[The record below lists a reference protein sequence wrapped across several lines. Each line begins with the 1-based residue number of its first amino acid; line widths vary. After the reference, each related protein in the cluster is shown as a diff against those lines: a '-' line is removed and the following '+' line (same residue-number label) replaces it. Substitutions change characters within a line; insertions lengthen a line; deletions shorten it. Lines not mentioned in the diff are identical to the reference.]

1 MLISI
6 SALLFIRKRLYGK
19 PFCRKPL
26 MALQRADT
34 NRLVIHHNFGCP
46 RQSMVVRPAVVQF
59 NDITPAPAAVC
70 SIGTFLLF
78 IPVVS
83 LFEERLLMHPHF
95 LRNGFSCI
103 RTF

>member
-46 RQSMVVRPAVVQF
+46 RQSMVARPAVVQF

-83 LFEERLLMHPHF
+83 LFEERLLRHPYF
-95 LRNGFSCI
+95 RETAF
-103 RTF
+103 